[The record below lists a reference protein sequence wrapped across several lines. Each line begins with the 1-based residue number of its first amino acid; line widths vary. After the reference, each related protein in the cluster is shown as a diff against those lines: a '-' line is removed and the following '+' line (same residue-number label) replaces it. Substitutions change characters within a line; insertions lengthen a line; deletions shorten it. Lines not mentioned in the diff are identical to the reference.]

1 MNQIDDLLQEAGV
14 FSLLKGT
21 LKNNNKSCINMIQ
34 IVFLLVR
41 KYLTNIIMFLTHIV
55 KNREI

>member
-41 KYLTNIIMFLTHIV
+41 KYLTNIMFLTHIV
-55 KNREI
+55 KNREV

>member
-1 MNQIDDLLQEAGV
+1 MNQIDDLLQEAGF

-41 KYLTNIIMFLTHIV
+41 NYLTNIIMFLTHIV
-55 KNREI
+55 KNREV